1 MTKINKMI
9 RLLYSIYAENK
20 QKEDL
25 NIAFQS
31 TKVQLRKKT

>member
-1 MTKINKMI
+1 MTKINEII
-9 RLLYSIYAENK
+9 RLLCSIYAENK

-31 TKVQLRKKT
+31 TKNQLRKKT